1 MVGER
6 EGGIYVLILGLAR
19 PVSLGI
25 GRLGN
30 FDVPAG
36 WYAYVGSAHG
46 PGGLKA
52 RIAYHLRPPRR
63 RHWHLDYLRV
73 EARPREVWYRL
84 GGDRTEECALAR
96 VMMELPAASIPV
108 PGFGASD
115 CRCRAHLFHFA
126 QLPDIADLAGS
137 LNASFSRVPLWM
149 ESLTY

>member
-6 EGGIYVLILGLAR
+6 EGGIYVLILELAR
-19 PVSLGI
+19 PVSLSI

-30 FDVPAG
+30 FEFPAG

-52 RIAYHLRPPRR
+52 RIAYHLRPPLR
-63 RHWHLDYLRV
+63 RHWHLDYLRA
-73 EARPREVWYRL
+73 EACPREVWYRP
-84 GGDRTEECALAR
+84 GGHRTEECALAKAI
-96 VMMELPAASIPV
+96 MELPKASVPV

-126 QLPDIADLAGS
+126 ELPDGTDLAGL
-137 LNASFSRVPLWM
+137 LNIPLSRMPLWM
-149 ESLTY
+149 ESLES